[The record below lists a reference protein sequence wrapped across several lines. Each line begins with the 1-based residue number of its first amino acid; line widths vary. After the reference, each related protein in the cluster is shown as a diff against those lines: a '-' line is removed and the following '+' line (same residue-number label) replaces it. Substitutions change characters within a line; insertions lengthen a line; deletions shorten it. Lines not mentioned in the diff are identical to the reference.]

1 MKFITGTHI
10 PRRTFLRG
18 SGVALA
24 LPLLDSMIPA
34 RRLWGDVAAEVQKP
48 RLIAIENSHGAAG
61 SNEWGATQ
69 NLWAP
74 AKLGR
79 GFDLSPS
86 ALQPLEGFQDRLTI
100 ISNTDVRQAEAF
112 APKEIGADHFRS
124 SATFLT
130 QAHPRR
136 TEGSDV
142 YVGTSMD
149 QLFAQRF
156 GQETAIPSMQL
167 CIENVDQSG
176 GCSYGYAC
184 AYTDS
189 ISWASPTDPLPMTRD
204 PRVAFDQLFGAG
216 GTPEERARRRRTQ
229 ASILDWVTE
238 EVARLRAALPPED
251 RIRMEHYLE
260 DVRELERRIERTEAR
275 NTSGFERELPEAP
288 VGVPDSYTEHVQMM
302 FDLQALA
309 FQTDM
314 TRVFSLKMSRDV
326 SSRVF
331 PESGCEGGFHPQ
343 SHASGNEGVL
353 GFYQINKY
361 HVGLLPYL
369 LEKLDNTAEVD
380 GTLLD
385 NTMVVYGSPMGDGN
399 LHNHRRVPFVV
410 VGGQAMGL
418 EGGLHVKAPDGT
430 PLANA
435 MLTLLH
441 RLGLDDLDSF
451 GDSTGEML
459 MRLPASYADDAASSR

>member
-18 SGVALA
+18 TGAAIA

-34 RRLWGDVAAEVQKP
+34 RRLWGDIASEVQKP

-61 SNEWGATQ
+61 SNEWGATRH
-69 NLWAP
+69 LWAP

-86 ALQPLEGFQDRLTI
+86 ALKPLEAFQDRLTI

-184 AYTDS
+184 AYTDT

-238 EVARLRAALPPED
+238 EVARLRATLPPED
-251 RIRMEHYLE
+251 RIRVEHYLD

-275 NTSGFERELPEAP
+275 NTSGLERELPEAP

-353 GFYQINKY
+353 GFYQINRY

-369 LEKLDNTAEVD
+369 LEKLDNSVEGD

-399 LHNHRRVPFVV
+399 LHNHRRVPFIVA
-410 VGGQAMGL
+410 GGQAMGL
-418 EGGLHVKAPDGT
+418 EGDLHVQAPDGT

-441 RLGLDDLDSF
+441 KLGLDDLDSF

-459 MRLPASYADDAASSR
+459 MSLPASYAEDVNSSS

>member
-1 MKFITGTHI
+1 
-10 PRRTFLRG
+10 
-18 SGVALA
+18 
-24 LPLLDSMIPA
+24 
-34 RRLWGDVAAEVQKP
+34 
-48 RLIAIENSHGAAG
+48 
-61 SNEWGATQ
+61 
-69 NLWAP
+69 
-74 AKLGR
+74 
-79 GFDLSPS
+79 
-86 ALQPLEGFQDRLTI
+86 
-100 ISNTDVRQAEAF
+100 
-112 APKEIGADHFRS
+112 
-124 SATFLT
+124 
-130 QAHPRR
+130 
-136 TEGSDV
+136 
-142 YVGTSMD
+142 
-149 QLFAQRF
+149 
-156 GQETAIPSMQL
+156 
-167 CIENVDQSG
+167 
-176 GCSYGYAC
+176 
-184 AYTDS
+184 
-189 ISWASPTDPLPMTRD
+189 
-204 PRVAFDQLFGAG
+204 
-216 GTPEERARRRRTQ
+216 
-229 ASILDWVTE
+229 
-238 EVARLRAALPPED
+238 
-251 RIRMEHYLE
+251 
-260 DVRELERRIERTEAR
+260 
-275 NTSGFERELPEAP
+275 

-343 SHASGNEGVL
+343 SHASGDEGVL

-410 VGGQAMGL
+410 LGGQAMGL

-459 MRLPASYADDAASSR
+459 MRLPASYADDATSSR

>member
-10 PRRTFLRG
+10 PRRTFIQG
-18 SGVALA
+18 AGAAIA
-24 LPLLDSMIPA
+24 LPFLDSMIPA
-34 RRLWGDVAAEVQKP
+34 GKHGGDLRRAIDKP

-74 AKLGR
+74 SEVGR
-79 GFDLSPS
+79 DFDLAPS
-86 ALQPLEGFQDRLTI
+86 ALKPLESFQDRLTI
-100 ISNTDVRQAEAF
+100 VSNTDVRQAEAF

-130 QAHPRR
+130 QSHPRR

-149 QLFAQRF
+149 QLFAHRF
-156 GQETAIPSMQL
+156 GQDTAIPSMQL
-167 CIENVDQSG
+167 CIENVDQAG

-184 AYTDS
+184 AYTDT
-189 ISWASPTDPLPMTRD
+189 ISWASPTEPLPMTRD

-216 GTPEERARRRRTQ
+216 GSSEERARRRRSQ
-229 ASILDWVTE
+229 KSILDWVTG
-238 EVARLRAALPPED
+238 EVARLQATLPPED
-251 RIRMEHYLE
+251 RMRIDQYLT
-260 DVRELERRIERTEAR
+260 DVRELERRIQRTEDR
-275 NTSGFERELPEAP
+275 NASGAERELPEAP
-288 VGVPDSYTEHVQMM
+288 VGVPDSYTEHVHMM

-309 FQTDM
+309 FQSDV

-326 SSRVF
+326 SSRIF

-343 SHASGNEGVL
+343 SHSSNEEGVL
-353 GFYQINKY
+353 GFYQINSY

-369 LEKLDNTAEVD
+369 LDKLEGHQEGDS
-380 GTLLD
+380 TLLD
-385 NTMVVYGSPMGDGN
+385 KTMVLYGSPMGDGN
-399 LHNHRRVPFVV
+399 LHNHRRVPFIV
-410 VGGQAMGL
+410 VGGQSMGL
-418 EGGLHVKAPDGT
+418 DGGLHVKAPDGT

-435 MLTLLH
+435 MLTMLH
-441 RLGLDDLDSF
+441 KLGLDDLEGF
-451 GDSTGEML
+451 GDSTGELL
-459 MRLPASYADDAASSR
+459 MSVSDES

>member
-18 SGVALA
+18 TGAAIA

-34 RRLWGDVAAEVQKP
+34 RRIWGDVANEVRKP

-69 NLWAP
+69 HLWAP

-79 GFDLSPS
+79 DFDLSPS
-86 ALQPLEGFQDRLTI
+86 ALKPLEGFQDRLTI

-184 AYTDS
+184 AYTDT

-229 ASILDWVTE
+229 ASILDWVTG

-251 RIRMEHYLE
+251 RIRMEQYLD

-309 FQTDM
+309 LQTDM
-314 TRVFSLKMSRDV
+314 SRVFSLKMSRDV

-343 SHASGNEGVL
+343 SHAAGNEGVL
-353 GFYQINKY
+353 GFYQINRY
-361 HVGLLPYL
+361 HVSLLPYL
-369 LEKLDNTAEVD
+369 LEKLDNTAD
-380 GTLLD
+380 GDGSLLD
-385 NTMVVYGSPMGDGN
+385 STMVVYGSPMGDGN
-399 LHNHRRVPFVV
+399 LHNHRRVPFIVL
-410 VGGQAMGL
+410 GGQAMGL
-418 EGGLHVKAPDGT
+418 EGGLHIKAPDGT

-435 MLTLLH
+435 MLALLH

-459 MRLPASYADDAASSR
+459 MSLPASYADDASSSS

>member
-10 PRRTFLRG
+10 PRRTFIRG
-18 SGVALA
+18 AGAAIA
-24 LPLLDSMIPA
+24 LPFLDSMIPA
-34 RRLWGDVAAEVQKP
+34 GRLSGDVRRVIDKP

-79 GFDLSPS
+79 DFDLGPS
-86 ALQPLEGFQDRLTI
+86 ALKPLEAFQERLTI

-130 QAHPRR
+130 QSHPRR

-156 GQETAIPSMQL
+156 GQDTVIPSMQL

-184 AYTDS
+184 AYTDT
-189 ISWASPTDPLPMTRD
+189 ISWASPTEPLPMTRD

-216 GTPEERARRRRTQ
+216 GSPDERARRRQ
-229 ASILDWVTE
+229 SQKSILDWVTGE
-238 EVARLRAALPPED
+238 IARLQTTLPPED
-251 RIRMEHYLE
+251 RVRMEQYLS
-260 DVRELERRIERTEAR
+260 DVRELERRIQRTEDR
-275 NTSGFERELPEAP
+275 NNSGTERELPEAP

-309 FQTDM
+309 LQSDV

-326 SSRVF
+326 SSRIF
-331 PESGCEGGFHPQ
+331 PESGCDGGFHPQ

-353 GFYQINKY
+353 GFYQINNY
-361 HVGLLPYL
+361 HMGLLPYL
-369 LEKLDNTAEVD
+369 LDKLP
-380 GTLLD
+380 
-385 NTMVVYGSPMGDGN
+385 S
-399 LHNHRRVPFVV
+399 
-410 VGGQAMGL
+410 GGR
-418 EGGLHVKAPDGT
+418 LHVARQDHGRVRLTDGRRQPAQPPAGAVHCRRRPEHGSGRWAPPESARRHTAGQRH
-430 PLANA
+430 A
-435 MLTLLH
+435 
-441 RLGLDDLDSF
+441 
-451 GDSTGEML
+451 
-459 MRLPASYADDAASSR
+459 DAASQVGSRRPGGVRGQHR

>member
-18 SGVALA
+18 TGAAIA

-34 RRLWGDVAAEVQKP
+34 RRSWGDVANEVRKP

-69 NLWAP
+69 HLWAP

-86 ALQPLEGFQDRLTI
+86 ALRPLEGFQDRLTI

-184 AYTDS
+184 AYTDT

-216 GTPEERARRRRTQ
+216 GSPEERARRRRTQ
-229 ASILDWVTE
+229 ASILDWVTG

-251 RIRMEHYLE
+251 RVRMEHYLD
-260 DVRELERRIERTEAR
+260 DVRELERRIQRTEAR
-275 NTSGFERELPEAP
+275 NTTGLERELPEAP

-309 FQTDM
+309 LQTDM

-353 GFYQINKY
+353 GFHQINMY
-361 HVGLLPYL
+361 HAGLLPYL
-369 LEKLDNTAEVD
+369 LEKLDNTADGD

-385 NTMVVYGSPMGDGN
+385 STMIVYGSPMGDGN
-399 LHNHRRVPFVV
+399 LHNHRRVPFIVL
-410 VGGQAMGL
+410 GGQAMGL
-418 EGGLHVKAPDGT
+418 EGGVHVKAPDGT

-441 RLGLDDLDSF
+441 KLGLDDLDSF

-459 MRLPASYADDAASSR
+459 MSLPASYADDASSGS

>member
-1 MKFITGTHI
+1 MKVITGTHI

-18 SGVALA
+18 TGAAIA

-34 RRLWGDVAAEVQKP
+34 RRIWGDAANVRKP

-79 GFDLSPS
+79 DFDLGPS
-86 ALQPLEGFQDRLTI
+86 ALKPLEAFQDRLTI

-184 AYTDS
+184 AYTDT

-216 GTPEERARRRRTQ
+216 GSPEERARRRRTQ
-229 ASILDWVTE
+229 ASILDWVTG
-238 EVARLRAALPPED
+238 EVARLRAVLPPED
-251 RIRMEHYLE
+251 RVRVEHYLD
-260 DVRELERRIERTEAR
+260 DVRELERRIQRTEAR
-275 NTSGFERELPEAP
+275 NTSGLERELPEAP

-353 GFYQINKY
+353 GFYQINRY

-369 LEKLDNTAEVD
+369 LEKLENSVDGD

-385 NTMVVYGSPMGDGN
+385 NTMIVYGSPMGDGN
-399 LHNHRRVPFVV
+399 LHNHRRVPFIVL
-410 VGGQAMGL
+410 GGQAMGL

-441 RLGLDDLDSF
+441 KLGLDDLDSF
-451 GDSTGEML
+451 GDSSAEML
-459 MRLPASYADDAASSR
+459 LSLPASYADDAASSS

>member
-130 QAHPRR
+130 QVHPRR

-229 ASILDWVTE
+229 ASILDWVTG
-238 EVARLRAALPPED
+238 EVARLRASLPPED

-343 SHASGNEGVL
+343 SHASGDEGVL

-369 LEKLDNTAEVD
+369 LEKLENTAEVD

-399 LHNHRRVPFVV
+399 LHNHRRVPFIV

-459 MRLPASYADDAASSR
+459 MRLPASYADDVSSSS

>member
-18 SGVALA
+18 TGVAIA

-34 RRLWGDVAAEVQKP
+34 RRLWGDVANEVRKP

-79 GFDLSPS
+79 GFDLGPS
-86 ALQPLEGFQDRLTI
+86 ALKPLEDFQDRLTI

-142 YVGTSMD
+142 YVGPSMD

-184 AYTDS
+184 AYTDT

-229 ASILDWVTE
+229 RSILDWVTE

-251 RIRMEHYLE
+251 RIRMEQYLD
-260 DVRELERRIERTEAR
+260 DVREIERRIERTEAR
-275 NTSGFERELPEAP
+275 NLSGLERDLPEAP

-353 GFYQINKY
+353 GFYQINQY

-369 LEKLDNTAEVD
+369 LDKLDNTVEGD

-399 LHNHRRVPFVV
+399 LHNHRRVPFIV

-418 EGGLHVKAPDGT
+418 EGGLHLKAPDGT

-435 MLTLLH
+435 MLALLH
-441 RLGLDDLDSF
+441 RLGLDDLHGF

-459 MRLPASYADDAASSR
+459 LSVPASYADDVSSRS

>member
-18 SGVALA
+18 TGAAIA

-34 RRLWGDVAAEVQKP
+34 RRIWGDAAEARKP

-69 NLWAP
+69 HLWAP

-86 ALQPLEGFQDRLTI
+86 ALKPLEAFQDRLTI
-100 ISNTDVRQAEAF
+100 VSNTDVRQAEAF

-184 AYTDS
+184 AYTDT

-229 ASILDWVTE
+229 ASILDWVTG
-238 EVARLRAALPPED
+238 EVARLRAVLPPED

-275 NTSGFERELPEAP
+275 NASGIERELPEAP

-309 FQTDM
+309 FRTDT

-343 SHASGNEGVL
+343 SHASGDEGVL
-353 GFYQINKY
+353 GFHQINRY

-369 LEKLDNTAEVD
+369 LEKLDDSTEGD

-385 NTMVVYGSPMGDGN
+385 NTMIVYGSPMGDGN

-410 VGGQAMGL
+410 LGGQAMGL
-418 EGGLHVKAPDGT
+418 EGGVHVKAPDGT

-435 MLTLLH
+435 MLALLH
-441 RLGLDDLDSF
+441 KLGLDHLSSF
-451 GDSTGEML
+451 GDSTGELL
-459 MRLPASYADDAASSR
+459 MSLPASYAADAGSSS